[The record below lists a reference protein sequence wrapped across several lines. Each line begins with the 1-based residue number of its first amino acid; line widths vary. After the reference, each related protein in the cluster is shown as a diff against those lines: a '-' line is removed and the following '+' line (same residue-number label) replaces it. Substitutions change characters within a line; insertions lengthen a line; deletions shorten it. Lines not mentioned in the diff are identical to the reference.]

1 MEGSRQRRWW
11 KGPEAGETLVCSG
24 TAGRTQRLE
33 QGRLERRW
41 QRRRTERRAKWRV
54 WILFSGDRE
63 SQGLGL
69 G

>member
-1 MEGSRQRRWW
+1 M
-11 KGPEAGETLVCSG
+11 VCSG

>member
-1 MEGSRQRRWW
+1 M
-11 KGPEAGETLVCSG
+11 CSG

-33 QGRLERRW
+33 QGRLE
-41 QRRRTERRAKWRV
+41 RRRTERRAKWRV